1 MAKKKILVVDDEKD
15 ILELLEYNL
24 EKEGYEVFKAMTGEE
39 ALELTRRK
47 TPDLIILDLMLPG
60 LDGLEVCKIL
70 KRNTRIAS
78 IPIIMLTAKGEESD
92 IIVGLELGADDY
104 ITKPFSPKVLIAR
117 VRTVLRRLEEKLK
130 PKEVIQIEGL
140 TIDASRHEVTL
151 KGKPIEL
158 TKIEFSLFRCL
169 ASNPGRVFT
178 RDQLL
183 DRAWPDE
190 TFIVDRA
197 VDVHIRRLRKKLRTA
212 SKFIVTVRGI
222 GYKFTP
228 LEIGCQR
235 QPSDACLPCSSP

>member
-24 EKEGYEVFKAMTGEE
+24 ERQGFEILKTMTGEE
-39 ALELTRRK
+39 ALELVKRK
-47 TPDLIILDLMLPG
+47 NPDLIILDLMLPD

-70 KRNTRIAS
+70 KKDTKIAS
-78 IPIIMLTAKGEESD
+78 LPIIMLTAKGEESD

-117 VRTVLRRLEEKLK
+117 VKVVLRRLEERLK

-140 TIDASRHEVTL
+140 TIDTLRHNVML
-151 KGKPIEL
+151 KGKLVKL
-158 TKIEFSLFRCL
+158 TKIEFNLLKCL
-169 ASNPGRVFT
+169 VSDPGRVFT

-183 DRAWPDE
+183 DRAWGE
-190 TFIVDRA
+190 GTFIVDRA
-197 VDVHIRRLRKKLRTA
+197 VDVHIRKLRKKLKTA
-212 SKFIVTVRGI
+212 SKFIVTIRGI

-228 LEIGCQR
+228 LEME
-235 QPSDACLPCSSP
+235 

>member
-24 EKEGYEVFKAMTGEE
+24 EKEGYEVLKAMTGEE
-39 ALELTRRK
+39 TLELVK
-47 TPDLIILDLMLPG
+47 KESPDLIILDLMLPG

-70 KRNTRIAS
+70 KKDTKTAS
-78 IPIIMLTAKGEESD
+78 LPIIILTAKGEESD

-117 VRTVLRRLEEKLK
+117 VKTVLRRLEEKLK
-130 PKEVIQIEGL
+130 PKEVIQIEDL
-140 TIDASRHEVTL
+140 TIDTPRHKVTS

-158 TKIEFSLFRCL
+158 TKIEFNLFKCL

-183 DRAWPDE
+183 DSAWGEE
-190 TFIVDRA
+190 TFIIDRA
-197 VDVHIRRLRKKLRTA
+197 VDVHIRRLRKKLKTA
-212 SKFIVTVRGI
+212 SKLIVTIRGV
-222 GYKFTP
+222 GYKF
-228 LEIGCQR
+228 E
-235 QPSDACLPCSSP
+235 SNED